1 MNNDHE
7 SLQKAWYFQL
17 LGAAWKVLAARGGLV
32 VCDGA
37 QERLRFVRP
46 ASLPGTELMSVY
58 DSSRRWHAFHERY
71 AFAVFHKACTAAR
84 YRGGEQQIDD
94 GAIVVREPGEA
105 HAYTAVAKPAEF
117 KVLFVE
123 APLLVDAARE
133 AGHAGLVHFAPAPL
147 RDPDLYWLL
156 DRLCSSIENDE
167 EALEQQALFT
177 MCMVALARR
186 TERPPRAAELHNG
199 RLAVTRAK
207 AYLSEHCSE
216 PVSLEELALVS
227 GLSRFRLVHA
237 FTKEVGLSPHAFQV
251 HVRVERARV
260 LLEQGVSPAT
270 VATTLGFADQSHFTR
285 HFKRILQVTP
295 RQYARPPGEFA
306 RRRSSI
312 AAPHRLIV

>member
-1 MNNDHE
+1 
-7 SLQKAWYFQL
+7 
-17 LGAAWKVLAARGGLV
+17 
-32 VCDGA
+32 
-37 QERLRFVRP
+37 
-46 ASLPGTELMSVY
+46 MSVY

-71 AFAVFHKACTAAR
+71 AFAVFPRACTTAR
-84 YRGGEQQIDD
+84 YRGREQQIDD

-105 HAYTAVAKPAEF
+105 HAYIAVAKPAEF

-133 AGHAGLVHFAPAPL
+133 AGHSGLVHFPPAPL
-147 RDPDLYWLL
+147 CNPDVYSLLY
-156 DRLCSSIENDE
+156 RLCSSIQSDA
-167 EALEQQALFT
+167 EALEQQALFAL
-177 MCMVALARR
+177 CMVALARR

-207 AYLSEHCSE
+207 AYLNEHCSE

-260 LLEQGVSPAT
+260 LLHQGVFPAT

-285 HFKRILQVTP
+285 HFKRILQITP
-295 RQYARPPGEFA
+295 SQYAHLPGIRRESNSRPFIAKKGHST
-306 RRRSSI
+306 RS
-312 AAPHRLIV
+312 ADGRCPHWYRFDPK